1 MTSTLGAV
9 LTLIVISVLVT
20 NLGFSSG
27 TFRLTTWL
35 VSLFSAGLVILTGEP
50 QASFVF
56 IWYLVLTAPLE
67 ALRNIF
73 TERR

>member
-1 MTSTLGAV
+1 MTSLIGTV
-9 LTLIVISVLVT
+9 LAMVLVTVLVT

-35 VSLFSAGLVILTGEP
+35 VSLFSIGLVVHTGEI
-50 QASFVF
+50 QASFIL
-56 IWYLVLTAPLE
+56 IWYLVLSAPLE
-67 ALRNIF
+67 AIRAVF